1 MSEIH
6 TLAMTAMKET
16 GTADALDLRGRAA
29 DLDGT
34 AVIAEEEKAP
44 DFVAG
49 KDYSRWPAGAPVRDA
64 GQVYKLVQPYDGA
77 SWPDQCPADLPA
89 LWSICHTKDP
99 AKAKPYQAPDGRSGM
114 YMLDE
119 CCTQE
124 GHVWRSVIDDNV
136 WPPSGYPDG
145 WEDLGVPGE

>member
-6 TLAMTAMKET
+6 TLAMTAMKEK

-49 KDYSRWPAGAPVRDA
+49 KDYSRWPAGAPVRGRRA
-64 GQVYKLVQPYDGA
+64 GLQACSALRRGQLAGPVSGR
-77 SWPDQCPADLPA
+77 PA
-89 LWSICHTKDP
+89 
-99 AKAKPYQAPDGRSGM
+99 
-114 YMLDE
+114 
-119 CCTQE
+119 
-124 GHVWRSVIDDNV
+124 RSVEHLSHQG
-136 WPPSGYPDG
+136 SGEG
-145 WEDLGVPGE
+145 QALPGSRWTQRHVYAG

>member
-1 MSEIH
+1 MAGGGSG
-6 TLAMTAMKET
+6 T
-16 GTADALDLRGRAA
+16 GTQGRSTS
-29 DLDGT
+29 LFSPT
-34 AVIAEEEKAP
+34 T
-44 DFVAG
+44 
-49 KDYSRWPAGAPVRDA
+49 
-64 GQVYKLVQPYDGA
+64 GQL
-77 SWPDQCPADLPA
+77 PDQCPADLPA

>member
-6 TLAMTAMKET
+6 TLAMTAMKEK

-77 SWPDQCPADLPA
+77 SWPDQRPGDLPA

-99 AKAKPYQAPDGRSGM
+99 LRAKPYQAPNGQSGM
-114 YMLDE
+114 YMTDE
-119 CCTQE
+119 CCTE
-124 GHVWRSVIDDNV
+124 RGHIWRSTMDNNV
-136 WPPSGYPDG
+136 WAPSGYPDG
-145 WEDLGVPGE
+145 WEDLGEVTE